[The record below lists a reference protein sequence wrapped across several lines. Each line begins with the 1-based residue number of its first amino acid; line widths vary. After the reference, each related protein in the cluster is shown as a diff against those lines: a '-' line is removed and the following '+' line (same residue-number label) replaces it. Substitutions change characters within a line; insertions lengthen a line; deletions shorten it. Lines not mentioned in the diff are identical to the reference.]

1 MSASWAKTSR
11 SNLAT
16 CGFQVT
22 LPETNIAPENSFSQ
36 KESHLPTIHFQGRTV
51 SFREGIN
58 RMSGCAVWIHAA
70 LTMLTSPKRCVG
82 WSPKF
87 HKTVF
92 EKMEPWQLRL
102 AQKPQ
107 DPPSAAS
114 SFAEATDTMSCTPPP
129 PKSPDFCGAKN

>member
-58 RMSGCAVWIHAA
+58 RMSGCAVWIHAFCA
-70 LTMLTSPKRCVG
+70 DNADKP
-82 WSPKF
+82 
-87 HKTVF
+87 KTVCW
-92 EKMEPWQLRL
+92 MEPQI
-102 AQKPQ
+102 
-107 DPPSAAS
+107 
-114 SFAEATDTMSCTPPP
+114 
-129 PKSPDFCGAKN
+129 SPEPGN